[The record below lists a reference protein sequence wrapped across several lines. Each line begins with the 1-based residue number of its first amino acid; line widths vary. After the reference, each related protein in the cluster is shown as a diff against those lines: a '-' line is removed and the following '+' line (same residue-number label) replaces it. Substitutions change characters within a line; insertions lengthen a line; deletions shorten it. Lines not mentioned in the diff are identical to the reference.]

1 MKKKYE
7 NDIII
12 KKCNKIMDIINIIKK
27 EEDDINE
34 GSMNNIRYDKI
45 FELIVDIVEERI
57 KYLNYW
63 EENNV

>member
-12 KKCNKIMDIINIIKK
+12 KKCNEIMKIINIIKK

-34 GSMNNIRYDKI
+34 GSMTNIRYDKI
-45 FELIVDIVEERI
+45 FELIVDIVEDRI

-63 EENNV
+63 EGK